1 MRRKVPISLLAV
13 VVLSLAACG
22 DRSAGGNE
30 AGGLTEDLLTV
41 TEPAAGEL
49 DRATW
54 NSPYGEP
61 ASLDP
66 ILAFNYPENTVVAN
80 LCESL
85 FQIQPDFSI
94 EPHLATGVEL
104 VGDRTYVLQIRQG
117 VTFWDGTPMT
127 TADVVFS
134 LNRHLDPEEGSYWAS
149 NTTENFASIE
159 QTGEWEVTIELHEPN
174 MVLPNELATILG
186 VVVQEEHR
194 REAGQDY
201 GNPAEGVMCTGP
213 HQLGQWNQGNSITLD
228 RYDDYWK
235 EDARALTQEVEIS
248 FAVDPAAIANSL
260 GTGEV
265 DGGYD
270 VPLSAIPQ
278 LLTSDS
284 GELLFGNGLQ
294 NMAIIST
301 GEGVF
306 GDPAVRRAL
315 TLATDREAIAQ
326 TVFEGTAQPSASIV
340 PGGAWALHP
349 EMEEDRAEVLPDL
362 THDLDA
368 ARAALEEAEVDTT
381 EPITIVYP
389 GERAFYADIINEIAN
404 GAAEIGLT
412 VEPTSVPSA
421 QFGAFF
427 SDPAA
432 REDYDAFVTMNYLST
447 ADPLSY
453 LNTIGHSE
461 GYQNYN
467 GLDDPELDALLDEAF
482 ATEDP
487 EARRVLTVQAEAR
500 VMEHQPWMNVVDV
513 ASRVYLSDRVTGV
526 PAAFVYLYYPW
537 AASLGAAE

>member
-213 HQLGQWNQGNSITLD
+213 YQLGQWNQGNSITLD

-537 AASLGAAE
+537 AASLGVAE